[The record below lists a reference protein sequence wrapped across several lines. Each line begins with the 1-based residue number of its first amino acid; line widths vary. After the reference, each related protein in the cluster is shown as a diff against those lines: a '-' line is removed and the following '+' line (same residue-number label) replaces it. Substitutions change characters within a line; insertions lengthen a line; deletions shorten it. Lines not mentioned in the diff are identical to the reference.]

1 MILES
6 STFIHTLESIDL
18 CEATRYRNFPKE
30 KKTQIAE
37 TSHLL
42 ILMEFCIRI
51 SFHIFSHPE
60 KKIDAMCCN
69 EKMRAHHVNHK
80 IQKNLHFVIHFFNI
94 LFFHNRKVC
103 MQQVV
108 FIMTFLMRQ
117 QQMKIPWRL
126 WVFFLIM
133 YPITTNLF
141 KPPQQYY
148 TIALLERS
156 PLVPHTQYLGVG
168 HHQSNKICEDEKGKP
183 RRLASDLKI
192 IDSHLPSD
200 WPKYHYYH
208 TTYLYERPF
217 LVQSRL

>member
-1 MILES
+1 
-6 STFIHTLESIDL
+6 
-18 CEATRYRNFPKE
+18 
-30 KKTQIAE
+30 
-37 TSHLL
+37 
-42 ILMEFCIRI
+42 
-51 SFHIFSHPE
+51 
-60 KKIDAMCCN
+60 MCCN

-156 PLVPHTQYLGVG
+156 PLVPHSTLEQDITKATKYVRMKRGNLDD
-168 HHQSNKICEDEKGKP
+168 QSLFCQRLYFFQRSKQCNWAILAPKI
-183 RRLASDLKI
+183 
-192 IDSHLPSD
+192 
-200 WPKYHYYH
+200 
-208 TTYLYERPF
+208 
-217 LVQSRL
+217 